1 MEDTDKQKEI
11 YESVQNKFKG
21 GMFNRINDSFLV
33 LVALE
38 GPAKVLN
45 QMKNTLQV
53 IAGIS
58 TLFIG
63 VTVPLVINP
72 GEFSNEI
79 AKNMFGALVVTS
91 TLMSFN
97 ASIISTFMY
106 VQCELCDVTDSKM
119 QFLQRFS
126 KHDNMFIM
134 TSTIWSFSGI
144 VLSLP
149 AMVIKVSDSYG
160 GWMTLYF
167 SALSLV
173 LLYSLHQ
180 LIETVI
186 TKRIRL
192 QKERFDSVFNDYNIG
207 NV

>member
-1 MEDTDKQKEI
+1 MEDTDKHI
-11 YESVQNKFKG
+11 YEDVKNRFKG
-21 GMFNRINDSFLV
+21 GFLNCIYDSFLV

-79 AKNMFGALVVTS
+79 AKNTFGALIVTS

-119 QFLQRFS
+119 QFLQRFDE
-126 KHDNMFIM
+126 HDNMFIM
-134 TSTIWSFSGI
+134 TSTFWSFSGI

-149 AMVIKVSDSYG
+149 AMVIRVSDSYS
-160 GWMTLYF
+160 GWMSLYF